1 MNEHGKAEV
10 GGLARDY
17 EHLLVSDKV
26 RRLIGEPPLNQIV
39 TISITTTDQLLLLI
53 IIWLSVKL
61 LGLSM
66 DFRGRGMG
74 SGIEKE
80 GPALHLLFIPCER
93 QFFIDFFS
101 ISRWT
106 HGVGVITQ
114 HFEVASSGERRTSL
128 GSHAEIAGSI
138 PAGSYIALFAPLYA
152 LCISALNVYI
162 YSSHI
167 GAHLPLQVGK
177 SLPKSSSGPSR
188 VRVRVW
194 YVVIRSCAV
203 CEGTNRPDCRSPR
216 QGPGHPKERRA
227 GLERL
232 PRAES
237 LPR

>member
-1 MNEHGKAEV
+1 
-10 GGLARDY
+10 
-17 EHLLVSDKV
+17 
-26 RRLIGEPPLNQIV
+26 
-39 TISITTTDQLLLLI
+39 
-53 IIWLSVKL
+53 
-61 LGLSM
+61 M

-74 SGIEKE
+74 RGREKE
-80 GPALHLLFIPCER
+80 GPALHLLFKPCER

-188 VRVRVW
+188 VRVRVSSSFDRALCAKERIDLTADRRVRDRGIQRSVAQGLSGFRVPNR
-194 YVVIRSCAV
+194 YHEERPVVTPSDPVRSMNHVIAQRALCASGGLRRASLIYMV
-203 CEGTNRPDCRSPR
+203 HFNSPR
-216 QGPGHPKERRA
+216 VCGQET
-227 GLERL
+227 
-232 PRAES
+232 
-237 LPR
+237 